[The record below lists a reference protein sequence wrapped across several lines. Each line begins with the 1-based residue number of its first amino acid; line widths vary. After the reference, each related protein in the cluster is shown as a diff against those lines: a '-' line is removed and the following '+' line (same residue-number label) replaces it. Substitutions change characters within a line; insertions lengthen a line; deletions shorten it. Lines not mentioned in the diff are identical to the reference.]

1 MGSMRPK
8 VGGQQGPKFG
18 VNEAQILGSFWPKFG
33 GQRGL
38 KFGVNEAQ
46 ILGVNRAKIWDPM
59 VDFNKAQRLAST
71 RPKFGVNEVKIWG
84 Q

>member
-1 MGSMRPK
+1 MGSMRS
-8 VGGQQGPKFG
+8 KFG
-18 VNEAQILGSFWPKFG
+18 VILGPKVG

-46 ILGVNRAKIWDPM
+46 ILGVNRAKIWDLM
-59 VDFNKAQRLAST
+59 VDFNKGQRLAST
-71 RPKFGVNEVKIWG
+71 RPKLGVNEAKIWG